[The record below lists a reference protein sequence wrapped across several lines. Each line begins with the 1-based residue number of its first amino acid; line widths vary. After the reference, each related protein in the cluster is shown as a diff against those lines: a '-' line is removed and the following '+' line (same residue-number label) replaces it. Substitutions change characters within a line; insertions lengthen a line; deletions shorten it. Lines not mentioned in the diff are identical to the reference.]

1 MYEVSIST
9 MALQSLKAKVKGI
22 LWWSNSFIVFFVFC
36 GFSKYT
42 IFIVGELVH
51 SDKSKLISFA
61 RYDTETPSSTKVSNQ
76 FSSCS

>member
-9 MALQSLKAKVKGI
+9 MTLPSLKAKLKGI
-22 LWWSNSFIVFFVFC
+22 LWRSNLFIVFFVFC
-36 GFSKYT
+36 GFPKYT

-51 SDKSKLISFA
+51 FDESKLMTFA
-61 RYDTETPSSTKVSNQ
+61 RYDTKPPSSTKVSNQ